1 MTRGVK
7 HIVQGTRATALVSY
21 WRESAL
27 VMANERAFRSCVH
40 SPSLARSLIA
50 FWSTIYRDLWDSFCY
65 TGYST
70 KQGKIMNL
78 SKNLKIE
85 VKRNYGTD
93 HIYPKCDTSKLLVSM
108 SGLKTF
114 TMADIRRLR
123 KQGFSFETV
132 ATQLVEA

>member
-1 MTRGVK
+1 MGWF
-7 HIVQGTRATALVSY
+7 LLY
-21 WRESAL
+21 W
-27 VMANERAFRSCVH
+27 
-40 SPSLARSLIA
+40 I
-50 FWSTIYRDLWDSFCY
+50 
-65 TGYST
+65 YST

-93 HIYPKCDTSKLLVSM
+93 HIYPRCDTSKLLVSM

-114 TMADIRRLR
+114 TMADVRRLQ

-132 ATQLVEA
+132 ASQIVGA

>member
-1 MTRGVK
+1 MGWF
-7 HIVQGTRATALVSY
+7 LLY
-21 WRESAL
+21 W
-27 VMANERAFRSCVH
+27 
-40 SPSLARSLIA
+40 I
-50 FWSTIYRDLWDSFCY
+50 
-65 TGYST
+65 YST

-132 ATQLVEA
+132 ASQLVGGA